1 MNLAGRL
8 DSLSR
13 LPREARDALFLLAVV
28 ACCIA
33 PLAAHIPPWASAMA
47 ATLLAWRGWL
57 AATARPL
64 PGRWVTAVL
73 LALVVVL
80 TLLSHGTI
88 VGRDAGVT
96 LVAMLLA
103 LKMLE
108 LRARRDAMVVFFLGF
123 FTLLANFF
131 FSQSLPTAAV
141 MLVALLGLL
150 TALVNAHMP
159 VGRPPLILP
168 MRQAARMLLLGAPVM
183 VLLFLLFPRMA
194 PLWGMPADKP
204 GARTGLSGQMRIGS
218 MASLVQ
224 DGSVA
229 LRVRF
234 DTPGGEAPPPQELYF
249 RGPVLTAFNGR
260 DWYALS
266 QPEGQALTST
276 PPSPAQ
282 LRVQGAPLRYELTL
296 EPQQR
301 PWLLTLDAARAA
313 PELPPG
319 YLAQMSPE
327 LQWSASRPI
336 TGVLRYHAESYLR
349 FAHGPQRRTPEMRA
363 YVQLPPDL
371 NPRTRALA
379 LQMLADPQLADSGA
393 QALVDAALQRLAR
406 GGYQYTLEPGLYGE
420 HTADEFWFE
429 RKQGFCE
436 HIASAFV
443 VLMRAMDI
451 PARIVTGY
459 QGGQMNAI
467 DGYWTVHQ
475 SDAHAWTEVWLAGRG
490 WVRVDPTGAVAPG
503 RVGRL
508 QRLQAPRGAFGNA
521 MAAVVSPKLL
531 QELNTLWEAL
541 NNGWNQWVLNYTQG
555 RQLDLLRAL
564 GLEAPDWRDLVRLM
578 GLLICAAAA
587 LGLAWALWQRRRQ
600 DPWQQ
605 LLQRARQRLAR
616 TGLALPPHLP
626 PRAMAQAARARLGAA
641 AEPAAQWL
649 LRLEQ
654 ARYAAHPGATLPR
667 LRRELAR
674 LPWPAAQSRS
684 TGTP

>member
-1 MNLAGRL
+1 MKLAER
-8 DSLSR
+8 LSR

-33 PLAAHIPPWASAMA
+33 PLAAQIPPWASAMA

-73 LALVVVL
+73 LALVVLL

-96 LVAMLLA
+96 LIVMLLA

-159 VGRPPLILP
+159 VGRPPLDLA
-168 MRQAARMLLLGAPVM
+168 MRQAARMALLGAPIT
-183 VLLFLLFPRMA
+183 VLLFLLFPRLA
-194 PLWGMPADKP
+194 PLWGMPADNP
-204 GARTGLSGQMRIGS
+204 SARTGLSGQMRIGS

-234 DTPGGEAPPPQELYF
+234 DTPGGEPPAPQDLYF
-249 RGPVLTAFNGR
+249 RGPVLTAFDGR

-266 QPEGQALTST
+266 QPQGQAIILAR
-276 PPSPAQ
+276 PSPAQ

-296 EPQQR
+296 EPHQR
-301 PWLLTLDAARAA
+301 PWLLTLDTVKTA

-327 LQWSASRPI
+327 LQWSASRPV
-336 TGVLRYHAESYLR
+336 TAALRYRAESYLR
-349 FAHGPQRRTPEMRA
+349 FAHGPQRRTPDLRA
-363 YVQLPPDL
+363 YVQLPPGL
-371 NPRTRALA
+371 NPRTQAMAR
-379 LQMLADPQLADSGA
+379 QMLADPRLAKGGA
-393 QALVDAALQRLAR
+393 GSLVDAALQRLAR

-420 HTADEFWFE
+420 HTADEFWFD

-443 VLMRAMDI
+443 VLMRALDI
-451 PARIVTGY
+451 PSRIVTGY
-459 QGGQMNAI
+459 QGGQMNSI

-475 SDAHAWTEVWLAGRG
+475 SDAHAWAEVWIAGRG

-503 RVGRL
+503 RVGQL
-508 QRLQAPRGAFGNA
+508 QRLQAPRGVLGNA
-521 MAAVVSPKLL
+521 MAAVVSPLML
-531 QELNTLWEAL
+531 QELRATWEAL

-564 GLEAPDWRDLVRLM
+564 GLEAPDWQDLVRLM
-578 GLLICAAAA
+578 GLLICAAAMT
-587 LGLAWALWQRRRQ
+587 GLAWTLWQRRRQ

-605 LLQRARQRLAR
+605 LLQQARQRLAR
-616 TGLALPPHLP
+616 TGLQIAPHLP
-626 PRAMAQAARARLGAA
+626 PRAMAQEARAHLGPA

-654 ARYAAHPGATLPR
+654 ARYAARPAAALPQ
-667 LRRELAR
+667 LRRDLAR